1 MIKLILTLG
10 AVFGVGVG
18 LLIPAP
24 AMQGPDRGHFL
35 HAGADA
41 PE

>member
-10 AVFGVGVG
+10 AMFGVGVG

-24 AMQGPDRGHFL
+24 ALHGADSGRFV
-35 HAGADA
+35 HAGVAA
-41 PE
+41 PQ